1 MAAEFRPKDV
11 TKTHHVG
18 TVERIIHASPAG
30 DFLIAALTDGATVLG
45 PGDADDFRPNTSW
58 RFLGAWQDDPTRGP
72 RFRFS
77 TAVVHHGHGRTGVV
91 TYLTK
96 TCDGIGQRLADRLFD
111 KFGGEAVE
119 VLRSRPE
126 EASAAVGMNPAVAE
140 EAAGQLNRAKRYETT
155 RIGLFE
161 LFNGRGFSGKLIE
174 ACIDRWGDAA
184 PKIVRKN
191 PFAMLGLPSVG
202 FKRADR
208 LWSDLKLP
216 PNALKRQAL
225 VAANAIKG
233 DSNGHTWLSAQ
244 HVADK
249 LRELIPS
256 ADPKRAF
263 KLGLRARK
271 LKKYRD
277 AQGVTWLADYS
288 RATAEER
295 IVASLAR
302 LSGEPSLWPIEH
314 VPVSQREGDRLPS
327 AHQVEKL
334 RLATAAPVGLL
345 LGGPGTGKT
354 HTLSYLLRAVCEL
367 FGPGRVLCCA
377 PTGKAANRMTQ
388 ALQLAGLNLTARTI
402 HGTLGVGANGHG
414 GDSDGWDFAH
424 NAGNPLDC
432 QFLVADET
440 SMDDT
445 SLLACLLDA
454 VPTGACVLLVGDPYQ
469 LPPVGHGAPL
479 RDMIDAQV
487 PHGEL
492 TEVRRNAGQ
501 IVHACLRI
509 KNGES
514 FETTD
519 RIDLEAE
526 PPRNLKLIPARDA
539 AHAREVLVDTLK
551 RFTKFDPVWQ
561 TQVIVAR
568 NAKGE
573 LSRKGLN
580 ELLHPLLNPDGFAV
594 KDNPFKVGDKI
605 ICTRNSRMHRVALD
619 GVFTGSLGGE
629 LADDPEITRDAKLYE
644 TVFQRDPYTGWLTKD
659 PEEVFVANG
668 EIGRVVA
675 VAPKLTIAR
684 FSEGEALVK
693 IPMGKQRDDDGPEA
707 DQDAD
712 SGRGCNFDHAYA
724 ITVHK
729 AQGSESPVIIVMAD
743 PDGGMIADRAWWYTA
758 ISRAAKLCILIGQR
772 SVIDKQRLRQAM
784 QRRKT
789 FLKELIVES
798 LVDAEADGID

>member
-11 TKTHHVG
+11 TKTHHTG
-18 TVERIIHASPAG
+18 TVDRHIHVSPAG
-30 DFLIAALTDGATVLG
+30 DFLIASLTDGAVVLG
-45 PGDADDFRPNTSW
+45 PGDADEFRPNTSW
-58 RFLGAWQDDPTRGP
+58 RFLGKWEDTPDRGP

-96 TCDGIGQRLADRLFD
+96 SCDGIGERTANRLFE

-119 VLRSRPE
+119 LLRTRPD
-126 EASAAVGMNPAVAE
+126 
-140 EAAGQLNRAKRYETT
+140 EAAAACGIKPDVCQEAADQLSRAKRFEAT

-161 LFNGRGFSGKLIE
+161 LFTGRGFTGKLIE
-174 ACIDRWGDAA
+174 KAIDKFGAAA
-184 PKIVRKN
+184 PTIIRRN
-191 PFAMLGLPSVG
+191 PFAMIGLPSAG
-202 FKRADR
+202 FKRCDK
-208 LWSDLKLP
+208 LWTDLKLP

-225 VAANAIKG
+225 VAANAIKS
-233 DSNGHTWLSAQ
+233 DNNGHTWLSAQ

-249 LRELIPS
+249 LRELIPA
-256 ADPKRAF
+256 ADPKKAF
-263 KLGLRARK
+263 KFGLRARK

-277 AQGVTWLADYS
+277 AAGVTWLADYG

-295 IVASLAR
+295 VVSSLAR
-302 LSGEPSLWPIEH
+302 LGAESSLWPIDH
-314 VPVSQREGDRLPS
+314 VPESERDGDRLPS

-334 RLATAAPVGLL
+334 RLATAVPVGLL

-354 HTLSYLLRAVCEL
+354 HCISYLLRAVCEL

-388 ALQLAGLNLTARTI
+388 ALQLAGLNLKARTI
-402 HGTLGVGANGHG
+402 HGTLGVGSNGHG

-424 NAGNPLDC
+424 NIHCPLDC

-479 RDMIDAQV
+479 RDMIDAGV

-519 RIDLEAE
+519 RIDLDSE
-526 PPRNLKLIPARDA
+526 PPRNLKLIPAKDA
-539 AHAREVLVDTLK
+539 AHARDVLVDTLK
-551 RFTKFDPVWQ
+551 RFTRFDPVWQ

-580 ELLHPLLNPDGFAV
+580 ELLHPLLNPEGFAV

-605 ICTRNSRMHRVALD
+605 ICTRNSRMHRVESPAEGLR
-619 GVFTGSLGGE
+619 
-629 LADDPEITRDAKLYE
+629 EIDNTIERDAKNYDV
-644 TVFQRDPYTGWLTKD
+644 VFQRDPMTGWLTRD

-668 EIGRVVA
+668 EIGRVIA
-675 VAPKLTIAR
+675 VAPRLTVAR

-693 IPMGKQRDDDGPEA
+693 IPMGKQRDDDGPDADGDA
-707 DQDAD
+707 DQ
-712 SGRGCNFDHAYA
+712 GRGCNFDLGYA
-724 ITVHK
+724 VTCHRM
-729 AQGSESPVIIVMAD
+729 QGSEAPCVICMIDA
-743 PDGGMIADRAWWYTA
+743 DGGAICDRAWWYTA

-772 SVIDKQRLRQAM
+772 SAIDKQRLRQSM
-784 QRRKT
+784 TRRKT
-789 FLKELIVES
+789 FLKELIQEVHH
-798 LVDAEADGID
+798 VA